1 MRPLAGQSV
10 LLTRSAED
18 CVPWARELEA
28 ADATAV
34 ILPCIRCEP
43 LDAEEIRERIAVELP
58 RTDWLVFTSKRGV
71 EAFAV
76 LHDASSDD
84 ARLPAQVKVAAVGA
98 ATADAAVVRF
108 GHADLVSEQ
117 GTAASLAQALEARL
131 TDPGTRLLIAVAEN
145 AGRTLED
152 VLEPAGAICTRLD
165 VYRTVPARE
174 IEPKHALSSLGADN
188 IFLASP
194 SAVTGLTNQVELDR
208 PAAVFTIGPAT
219 YAAAEAAGLTVT
231 GQARRP
237 NIEGLMEAMR
247 CAN

>member
-18 CVPWARELEA
+18 CVRWARELEA

-43 LDAEEIRERIAVELP
+43 LDAEEVRERIAVELP

-71 EAFAV
+71 EAFAA
-76 LHDASSDD
+76 LHDASSDN

-98 ATADAAVVRF
+98 VTADAAVVRF

-131 TDPGTRLLIAVAEN
+131 TEPGARLLIAVAEN

-174 IEPKHALSSLGADN
+174 IEPKHALSALGANN

-219 YAAAEAAGLTVT
+219 YEAAEAAGLTVT

-237 NIEGLMEAMR
+237 SIEGLMEAMR

>member
-18 CVPWARELEA
+18 CAQWARELEA

-34 ILPCIRCEP
+34 ILPCIRCER
-43 LDAEEIRERIAVELP
+43 LDAEAICERIAIELP
-58 RTDWLVFTSKRGV
+58 RTDWLVFTSQRGV
-71 EAFAV
+71 EAFAA
-76 LHDASSDD
+76 LHD
-84 ARLPAQVKVAAVGA
+84 ARLPGHVQIAAVGA

-108 GHADLVSEQ
+108 GHADLVGEQ
-117 GTAASLAQALEARL
+117 GTATSLAQALEARL
-131 TDPGTRLLIAVAEN
+131 TDPGERLLIAVAEN

-174 IEPKHALSSLGADN
+174 IEPKHALSALGANN

-194 SAVTGLTNQVELDR
+194 SAVTGLTNQVELDT

-237 NIEGLMEAMR
+237 SLEGLMEAMR
-247 CAN
+247 CANEI

>member
-18 CVPWARELEA
+18 CVQWARELEA

-43 LDAEEIRERIAVELP
+43 LDAEEVRERIADELP

-71 EAFAV
+71 EAFAA

>member
-18 CVPWARELEA
+18 CAQWARQLEA

-34 ILPCIRCEP
+34 ILPCIRCER
-43 LDAEEIRERIAVELP
+43 LDAEAVRERIAIELP
-58 RTDWLVFTSKRGV
+58 RTDWLVFTSQRGV
-71 EAFAV
+71 EAFAA
-76 LHDASSDD
+76 LHD
-84 ARLPAQVKVAAVGA
+84 ARLPGHVQIAAVGA

-108 GHADLVSEQ
+108 GHADLVGEQ
-117 GTAASLAQALEARL
+117 GTAASVAQALEARL
-131 TDPGTRLLIAVAEN
+131 TDPGARLLIAVAEN

-174 IEPKHALSSLGADN
+174 IEPKHALSALGANN

-194 SAVTGLTNQVELDR
+194 SAVTGLTNQVELDT

-237 NIEGLMEAMR
+237 SLEGLMEAMR

>member
-1 MRPLAGQSV
+1 MKPLAGQSV

-18 CVPWARELEA
+18 CVQWARELEA

-43 LDAEEIRERIAVELP
+43 LDAEEVRERIAVELP

-71 EAFAV
+71 EAFAA

-131 TDPGTRLLIAVAEN
+131 TDPGARLLIAVAEN
-145 AGRTLED
+145 AGQTLED

-237 NIEGLMEAMR
+237 SIEGLMEAMR

>member
-1 MRPLAGQSV
+1 MKPLAGQSV
-10 LLTRSAED
+10 LLTRTAED
-18 CVPWARELEA
+18 CAQWARELDA
-28 ADATAV
+28 VDATAV
-34 ILPCIRCEP
+34 ILPCIRCES
-43 LDAEEIRERIAVELP
+43 LDTEEVRELIAIELP
-58 RTDWLVFTSKRGV
+58 RTDWLVFTSRRGV
-71 EAFAV
+71 EAFCA
-76 LHDASSDD
+76 LYDASFDKSP
-84 ARLPAQVKVAAVGA
+84 LPEQVKVAAVGA

-117 GTAASLAQALEARL
+117 GTAASLAQALDARL
-131 TDPGTRLLIAVAEN
+131 TDPGARLLIAVAEN

-174 IEPKHALSSLGADN
+174 IEPKHALSALGADN

-194 SAVTGLTNQVELDR
+194 SAVTGFTNQVELDR

-219 YAAAEAAGLTVT
+219 YDAAEAAGLTVT

-237 NIEGLMEAMR
+237 SLEGLMEAMR
-247 CAN
+247 CAS